1 MKTNVYEIAEDLL
14 NVFLEEKITRYSKLR
29 NYDYGQE
36 NPHKIVSGL
45 SPYISHGIINELD
58 ILKKL
63 RNSKN
68 KCDKFKQEILW
79 RTYWKG
85 WLEHNKSIW
94 DNYKKNL
101 NFYKKDFVPSKSNC
115 NYNIAINGETNIE
128 PFDNWVQ
135 QLKNT
140 GYLHN
145 HTRMW
150 FASIWIHYLK
160 LPWELGANFFLENL
174 MDGDIASN
182 TLSWR
187 WVAGIQTK
195 GKSYIANKENI
206 RKYTFNKF
214 NNYDLPEIK
223 EPVILNEKVLA
234 SNFLYDSKLGFNKN
248 NKTCIFM
255 LEKNLNI
262 NFVKRNIKFISEVIL
277 LRLSYKDINKNNI
290 LLDFENQACKDFL
303 YLCANLNIKVK
314 SYNIES
320 SSDNLVQY
328 LNEKKIKEVI
338 TNYIPVGYEKDFF
351 SRVKND
357 LDKHSINITE
367 LLEPFYFKSW
377 SYCNKGFF
385 NFKKHF
391 DKFTEE
397 IPKL

>member
-1 MKTNVYEIAEDLL
+1 VKTNVYKIADNLI
-14 NVFLEEKITRYSKLR
+14 NIFLEKKIIKYSNLR

-45 SPYISHGIINELD
+45 SPFISHGIINELD
-58 ILKKL
+58 ILNKL
-63 RNSKN
+63 SNSKN

-85 WLEHNKSIW
+85 WLEHNKYVW

-101 NFYKKDFVPSKSNC
+101 NFYKKNVVLGKRNSN
-115 NYNIAINGETNIE
+115 YDKAINGKTNIE
-128 PFDNWVQ
+128 PYDNWVQ

-150 FASIWIHYLK
+150 FASIWIYYLK
-160 LPWELGANFFLENL
+160 LPWELGANFFIENL
-174 MDGDIASN
+174 IDGDIASN

-195 GKSYIANKENI
+195 GKGYLVNKENI

-214 NNYDLPEIK
+214 SNYDLPEIK
-223 EPVILNEKVLA
+223 DPIILGEEVL
-234 SNFLYDSKLGFNKN
+234 SNNFLYDNKLGFNKN
-248 NKTCIFM
+248 NKTCVFM
-255 LEKNLNI
+255 LENNLNL
-262 NFVKRNIKFISEVIL
+262 NFLRRNKKFISEVIL
-277 LRLSYKDINKNNI
+277 LRLSCKGINKNNI

-303 YLCANLNIKVK
+303 YSCINLNIKVK

-320 SSDNLVQY
+320 SSENLIKY
-328 LNEKKIKEVI
+328 LNEKKIKEII
-338 TNYIPVGYEKDFF
+338 TNYIPVGYERDVILKLKKDFN
-351 SRVKND
+351 KY
-357 LDKHSINITE
+357 SINITE
-367 LLEPFYFKSW
+367 LLEPFYFKAW
-377 SYCNKGFF
+377 SYCNKGYF

-391 DKFTEE
+391 DKFTDE
-397 IPKL
+397 ISKL